1 MEKISQI
8 KERAPLKQEKNIK
21 LIAFAALHS
30 YFEPA
35 ALKHSAT
42 ERSSDAGYLPLLVAC
57 GMLNCEEKKS
67 VKYFQQI
74 KANENARN
82 KDEGEEEKPKKN
94 IYIFRVLSEKKNRE
108 R

>member
-57 GMLNCEEKKS
+57 GMLNCEEKKAS
-67 VKYFQQI
+67 NISSKL
-74 KANENARN
+74 KLMKMHKTKTKGKKRN
-82 KDEGEEEKPKKN
+82 QKK
-94 IYIFRVLSEKKNRE
+94 IYIY
-108 R
+108 